1 MANGT
6 VVHSK
11 KHPIISEF
19 RELSS
24 LKGRFKELRFVV
36 EGLTLVERAVHDKL
50 PVDRILY
57 TPDLLANDQGPAFL
71 DRAVV
76 ANFVAYEVSSGLM
89 GTISTTRPV
98 PAVIASVRMNYQNA
112 VDLDLSAG
120 SALLIADSI
129 ANPDN
134 LGMVLRT
141 AEAAAVDS
149 VVFIGEGASPFHK
162 NCVRAARGAVG
173 RSSLAYCESPEVY
186 FRQLIAA
193 GFEILG
199 ATARANKNLYDFEL
213 AAPLALVV
221 GNENEGIREEIL
233 ELCTN
238 LVKIPMA
245 PGQSSLNVAV
255 ATGIILY
262 ELARHR
268 GLHGEDE
275 LR

>member
-1 MANGT
+1 M
-6 VVHSK
+6 
-11 KHPIISEF
+11 
-19 RELSS
+19 
-24 LKGRFKELRFVV
+24 V

-262 ELARHR
+262 ELACHR
-268 GLHGEDE
+268 GLRGEDE

>member
-1 MANGT
+1 
-6 VVHSK
+6 
-11 KHPIISEF
+11 
-19 RELSS
+19 
-24 LKGRFKELRFVV
+24 
-36 EGLTLVERAVHDKL
+36 
-50 PVDRILY
+50 
-57 TPDLLANDQGPAFL
+57 
-71 DRAVV
+71 
-76 ANFVAYEVSSGLM
+76 
-89 GTISTTRPV
+89 
-98 PAVIASVRMNYQNA
+98 
-112 VDLDLSAG
+112 
-120 SALLIADSI
+120 
-129 ANPDN
+129 
-134 LGMVLRT
+134 
-141 AEAAAVDS
+141 
-149 VVFIGEGASPFHK
+149 
-162 NCVRAARGAVG
+162 
-173 RSSLAYCESPEVY
+173 
-186 FRQLIAA
+186 LIAA

-262 ELARHR
+262 ELACHR